1 MTEVST
7 LPAPAGGAQ
16 TTDVVPLVR
25 PALGNQVATPYA
37 LTLISLPLITLAAST
52 ADATPTTLSASFN
65 TLTLPNSICA
75 FRYSGHGKAINPATG
90 HYVTW
95 DIAASLKRG
104 VLWQNPTLDFNTVVV
119 FYADSDMAACSLV
132 ANVNSGG
139 LALVGIGL
147 AGTAL
152 SWTASLLVS

>member
-7 LPAPAGGAQ
+7 LSAPAGGAQ

-25 PALGNQVATPYA
+25 PAVGSQVATPYA
-37 LTLISLPLITLAAST
+37 LTLISWPLITLVGST
-52 ADATPTTLSASFN
+52 VDTTPTTLSANLN
-65 TLTLPNSICA
+65 TLILPSSICA
-75 FRYSGHGKAINPATG
+75 FRYSGHCKAMNPASG
-90 HYVTW
+90 HYATW
-95 DIAASLKRG
+95 DIAASVKRS

-119 FYADSDMAACSLV
+119 LYADSDMAACSLV
-132 ANVNSGG
+132 ANVNSDG

-152 SWTASLLVS
+152 NWNASLLVS

>member
-7 LPAPAGGAQ
+7 LSAPAGGAQ

-25 PALGNQVATPYA
+25 PAVGSQVATPYA
-37 LTLISLPLITLAAST
+37 LTLISWPLITLVGST
-52 ADATPTTLSASFN
+52 LI
-65 TLTLPNSICA
+65 LPSSICA
-75 FRYSGHGKAINPATG
+75 FRYSGHCKAMNPASG
-90 HYVTW
+90 HYATW
-95 DIAASLKRG
+95 DIAASVKRS

-119 FYADSDMAACSLV
+119 LYADSDMAACSLV
-132 ANVNSGG
+132 ANVNSDG

-152 SWTASLLVS
+152 NWNASLLVS